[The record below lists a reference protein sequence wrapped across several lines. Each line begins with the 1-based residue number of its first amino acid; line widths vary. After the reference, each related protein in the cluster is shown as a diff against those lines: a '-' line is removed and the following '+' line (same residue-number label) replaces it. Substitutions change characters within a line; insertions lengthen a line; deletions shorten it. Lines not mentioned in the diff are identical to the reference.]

1 MNIKLELRYSPSSL
15 RPARAWFL
23 PGAGPAEW
31 LAELT
36 AWGVSLEEMRV
47 ILLSQGGALA
57 LPGKGAAE
65 VSPHTVAALP
75 YSVLGSHFFV
85 PVEGALEPPLS
96 DAELRE
102 LLQED
107 LLYVWHPV
115 QGLARFSFEQAIPI
129 SELLALPPL
138 GDRIWDAAE
147 PGMAENSRLISIAP
161 ASPITL
167 EGIIEAGRDDI
178 GKSPL
183 VGGALPPVPG
193 EPKGGAIGR
202 ALKSAGLGALSGGA
216 GLIAKAAK
224 LLRGIG
230 GGEGNTLQLSTG
242 GTSWLQRL
250 ANWATAQQQA
260 LNENIDQL
268 RNNQIERLLNLLKNS
283 PDDGLAFA
291 LPLTGGADH
300 RGLASPSSYLPQR
313 EVNFNLGHI
322 GSGGPADF
330 WNLPFNYQQALQQ
343 KYRELANRE
352 ISLGRYRRAAY
363 ILAELLGD
371 LSAAAATLRDGGH
384 YREAAVLF
392 EKKLNQP
399 LAAAQCLQRGGLLA
413 EAIVIY
419 ERLEAW
425 ETIAEIHGELQQ
437 LELAAA
443 AWHRAVVKLLAGGD
457 RLGAAKILEEK
468 LNLPEEAYEILWA
481 SWPTLAQARN
491 CLDASF
497 GLLARRGEHERAQQQ
512 IRQLRGRIQV
522 NSQLG
527 DLTQCLAKLATGY
540 PEEQVRFV
548 AADVTRGIAADMLPK
563 CSEALSQV
571 LLRSLSELVPGDK
584 LLSRDCFRYRGQHA
598 QKYRKIASGIAP
610 VQSASGPRLVDTIH
624 LPDANWKAAVS
635 IGSEYYALGVAAGK
649 IVLVRGSW
657 NGSIQHPV
665 GLPWPITPQ
674 QVDGKFLLAADPQGI
689 SPLLVHFASEFPKR
703 ELVFPVGE
711 SFPERLIAGPHPYA
725 GPHTFGLGYSLGG
738 GTAVANY
745 AHSSSDPLD
754 GLIFR
759 YGPSGLLEGNQ
770 GLNLSAAELESS
782 LSEDF
787 YTDHDWTKVYFE
799 RSGWNYVAMDRLV
812 TIVGPKC
819 GTITLPFKVKSI
831 TGSPPHTKPRIIFAC
846 EQGGTVLF
854 GESAASMQ
862 TVFAQDLM
870 SPVVGLNRGDYLIA
884 ATSHRVQVYRT
895 SSESLPYVG
904 ETSCRGVEPIAIL
917 AHEQLNRFAILSADG
932 RISCYDVHA
941 A

>member
-1 MNIKLELRYSPSSL
+1 MNTELELRYSPASL

-31 LAELT
+31 LRELT
-36 AWGVSLEEMRV
+36 TWGVSLEEMRV
-47 ILLSQGGALA
+47 IPLSQGGALA
-57 LPGKGAAE
+57 IPGKGAAE

-75 YSVLGSHFFV
+75 YGVLGSRLYV
-85 PVEGALEPPLS
+85 PAEAVIEPPLS
-96 DAELRE
+96 EAELRE
-102 LLQED
+102 LLEED
-107 LLYVWHPV
+107 LVYVWHPA
-115 QGLARFSFEQAIPI
+115 QGLVRFSFEQALLI

-138 GDRIWDAAE
+138 GNRIWDAAE
-147 PGMAENSRLISIAP
+147 PGIAENHRLISIAP

-167 EGIIEAGRDDI
+167 EDVMEAGRDDI
-178 GKSPL
+178 GKIPL
-183 VGGALPPVPG
+183 AGGKLPPVPG
-193 EPKGGAIGR
+193 EPQGGAIGR

-230 GGEGNTLQLSTG
+230 GVEGNAPQSAASG
-242 GTSWLQRL
+242 RNWLQRL
-250 ANWATAQQQA
+250 ADWATAQQQA
-260 LNENIDQL
+260 LNEDIDQL
-268 RNNQIERLLNLLKNS
+268 RNNQIERLLNLLKTS

-300 RGLASPSSYLPQR
+300 RGLAAPSNYLPQR
-313 EVNFNLGHI
+313 DVNFNLRHI
-322 GSGGPADF
+322 GNGGPADF
-330 WNLPFNYQQALQQ
+330 WNLPYNYQLALQQ

-352 ISLGRYRRAAY
+352 VSLGRHRRAAY

-437 LELAAA
+437 HEQAAA
-443 AWHRAVVKLLAGGD
+443 AWHRAVAKLLAGGD
-457 RLGAAKILEEK
+457 RLGAAKLLEEK
-468 LNLPEEAYEILWA
+468 LHLPEAAYEILWA
-481 SWPTLAQARN
+481 SWPTLTQARN

-497 GLLARRGEHERAQQQ
+497 NLLARRGEHKRAEQQ
-512 IRQLRGRIQV
+512 IRQLRGRIHV

-527 DLTQCLAKLATGY
+527 DVTQCLAKLAMGY

-548 AADVTRGIAADMLPK
+548 AADVTRRIAADTLPK
-563 CSEALSQV
+563 CDESLSQV

-598 QKYRKIASGIAP
+598 QKYRKIGSGISP
-610 VQSASGPRLVDTIH
+610 VQNGRGPRLVTTIH
-624 LPDANWKAAVS
+624 LPDADWKAAVS

-649 IVLVRGSW
+649 IVLIRGSW
-657 NGSIQHPV
+657 DGSIQHPV
-665 GLPWPITPQ
+665 GDPWPISPQ
-674 QVDGKFLLAADPQGI
+674 QADGKFLLAADPRGV
-689 SPLLVHFASEFPKR
+689 SPLLVHIVPELPKR
-703 ELVFPVGE
+703 QLVFPIGE
-711 SFPERLIAGPHPYA
+711 SFPERLIAGTHPYA
-725 GPHTFGLGYSLGG
+725 GPNTFGLGYSLGG
-738 GTAVANY
+738 GTTIANY
-745 AHSSSDPLD
+745 AHFSNNPLD
-754 GLIFR
+754 GFIFK

-770 GLNLSAAELESS
+770 SLDISAVELESF

-787 YTDHDWTKVYFE
+787 STAPDWTRIYFE
-799 RSGWNYVAMDRLV
+799 RSGWHYGAMDRLV
-812 TIVGPKC
+812 TIVGPKE
-819 GTITLPFKVKSI
+819 GTVALPCKVKAI
-831 TGSPPHTKPRIIFAC
+831 TGSPPHTKPRIVFAC
-846 EQGGTVLF
+846 EQGGAVLF
-854 GESAASMQ
+854 GESAESTQ
-862 TVFAQDLM
+862 TVFAQDLLA
-870 SPVVGLNRGDYLIA
+870 PVVGLNRGGYLIA

-904 ETSCRGVEPIAIL
+904 ESSCRGVEPIAIL
-917 AHEQLNRFAILSADG
+917 AHEQLNRFAVLAADG
-932 RISCYDVHA
+932 RMSCYDVNA
-941 A
+941 G